1 MGNKLYK
8 PKNKRKKENLKMI
21 DKLEIG
27 GVTIAAIALLG
38 WSGYSIANTFIPQPE
53 TPVYE
58 VNVDSVSNYMDNLD
72 AEVKEVEATPTPT
85 PTPTATPEPT
95 STPAPTKEPTKT
107 PAPTKMPK
115 KKVKKEEKKAEPTPA
130 EAAATPAAAETP
142 AAETPAAE
150 TPAAETPAPETPA
163 AATPA
168 AETPAPETP
177 AAETPA
183 PAATYATNDTVNF
196 RTSPDKSST
205 VIGMI
210 GKDVQLTV
218 LEDQTSHPGWYK
230 ISRNGTDGYVSADF
244 VTTK

>member
-130 EAAATPAAAETP
+130 EAATTPAAETP
-142 AAETPAAE
+142 ATETPAPETPAAE

-163 AATPA
+163 A
-168 AETPAPETP
+168 ETPAT
-177 AAETPA
+177 
-183 PAATYATNDTVNF
+183 AATYVTNDTVNF
-196 RTSPDKSST
+196 RTNPDKSST

-230 ISRNGTDGYVSADF
+230 ISRNGSEGYVSADF

>member
-130 EAAATPAAAETP
+130 EAAA
-142 AAETPAAE
+142 AE

-163 AATPA
+163 AEAPA

-230 ISRNGTDGYVSADF
+230 ISRNGTEGYVSADF

>member
-130 EAAATPAAAETP
+130 EAAATPAT
-142 AAETPAAE
+142 AETPAAE

>member
-21 DKLEIG
+21 DRLEIS

-58 VNVDSVSNYMDNLD
+58 VNVDSVSDYMDNLD
-72 AEVKEVEATPTPT
+72 SEVEEAEATPTPT
-85 PTPTATPEPT
+85 TTPAPT
-95 STPAPTKEPTKT
+95 STPVPTKEPTKT

-130 EAAATPAAAETP
+130 EAAT
-142 AAETPAAE
+142 
-150 TPAAETPAPETPA
+150 
-163 AATPA
+163 TPA

-183 PAATYATNDTVNF
+183 TAATYVTNDTVNF
-196 RTSPDKSST
+196 RTNPDKSST

-210 GKDVQLTV
+210 GNDVQLTV

-230 ISRNGTDGYVSADF
+230 ISRNGSEGYVSADF

>member
-58 VNVDSVSNYMDNLD
+58 VNVDSVSDYMDNLD
-72 AEVKEVEATPTPT
+72 AEVEEAEAT

-130 EAAATPAAAETP
+130 EAAATPAAATPAAETPETP
-142 AAETPAAE
+142 APETPAAE

-163 AATPA
+163 A
-168 AETPAPETP
+168 ETPAT
-177 AAETPA
+177 
-183 PAATYATNDTVNF
+183 AATYVTNDTVNF
-196 RTSPDKSST
+196 RTNPDKSST

-210 GKDVQLTV
+210 GNDVQLTV

-230 ISRNGTDGYVSADF
+230 ISRNGSEGYVSADF

>member
-21 DKLEIG
+21 DRLEIG

-38 WSGYSIANTFIPQPE
+38 WSGYSIANTFIPQPK

-58 VNVDSVSNYMDNLD
+58 VNVDSVSDYMDNLD
-72 AEVKEVEATPTPT
+72 SEVEEAEAT

-95 STPAPTKEPTKT
+95 STPVPTKEPTKT

-130 EAAATPAAAETP
+130 EAAATPAA
-142 AAETPAAE
+142 
-150 TPAAETPAPETPA
+150 
-163 AATPA
+163 
-168 AETPAPETP
+168 ETPAPETP

-183 PAATYATNDTVNF
+183 PETPAPETPAAEAAPAATYVTNDTVNF
-196 RTSPDKSST
+196 RTNPDKSST

-230 ISRNGTDGYVSADF
+230 ISRNGSEGYVSADF

>member
-130 EAAATPAAAETP
+130 EAAATPVAATPVAATPVAETP
-142 AAETPAAE
+142 
-150 TPAAETPAPETPA
+150 ETPAPETPA

>member
-58 VNVDSVSNYMDNLD
+58 VNVDSVSNYMDSLD

-130 EAAATPAAAETP
+130 EAAATPVAATPVAETP
-142 AAETPAAE
+142 
-150 TPAAETPAPETPA
+150 ETPAPETPA

>member
-21 DKLEIG
+21 DKLEIS

-58 VNVDSVSNYMDNLD
+58 VNVDSVSDYMDNLD
-72 AEVKEVEATPTPT
+72 AEVEEAEAT

-95 STPAPTKEPTKT
+95 STPASTKEPTKT
-107 PAPTKMPK
+107 PAPTKMSK

-130 EAAATPAAAETP
+130 EAAATPAA
-142 AAETPAAE
+142 
-150 TPAAETPAPETPA
+150 ETPAPEA
-163 AATPA
+163 
-168 AETPAPETP
+168 P

-196 RTSPDKSST
+196 RTSPDKSAT

-230 ISRNGTDGYVSADF
+230 ISRNGTEGYVSADF

>member
-21 DKLEIG
+21 DKLEIS

-58 VNVDSVSNYMDNLD
+58 VNVDSVSDYMDNLD
-72 AEVKEVEATPTPT
+72 AEVEEAEAT

-130 EAAATPAAAETP
+130 EAAATPAAETP
-142 AAETPAAE
+142 AAETPETPAPETPAAE

-163 AATPA
+163 AEA
-168 AETPAPETP
+168 
-177 AAETPA
+177 PA
-183 PAATYATNDTVNF
+183 PAATYTTNDTVNF
-196 RTSPDKSST
+196 RTSPNKSAT

-230 ISRNGTDGYVSADF
+230 ISRNGTEGYVSADF

>member
-27 GVTIAAIALLG
+27 GVTIAAIALFG

-58 VNVDSVSNYMDNLD
+58 VNVDSVSDYMDNLD
-72 AEVKEVEATPTPT
+72 TEVEEAEAT

-130 EAAATPAAAETP
+130 EAA
-142 AAETPAAE
+142 
-150 TPAAETPAPETPA
+150 TPA

-168 AETPAPETP
+168 AETPETPAPETP
-177 AAETPA
+177 AAEAPA

-230 ISRNGTDGYVSADF
+230 ISRNGTEGYVSADF

>member
-21 DKLEIG
+21 DRLEIS
-27 GVTIAAIALLG
+27 GVTIAAIALFG

-53 TPVYE
+53 APVYE
-58 VNVDSVSNYMDNLD
+58 VNVDSVSDYMDNLD
-72 AEVKEVEATPTPT
+72 AEVEEAEATPTPT
-85 PTPTATPEPT
+85 VTPTATPAPT
-95 STPAPTKEPTKT
+95 NTPVPTKEPTKT

-130 EAAATPAAAETP
+130 EAAAETP
-142 AAETPAAE
+142 AA
-150 TPAAETPAPETPA
+150 ETPA

-177 AAETPA
+177 TAETPA
-183 PAATYATNDTVNF
+183 PTATYATNDTVNF

-230 ISRNGTDGYVSADF
+230 ISRNGTEGYVSADF

>member
-95 STPAPTKEPTKT
+95 STQAPTKEPTKT

-130 EAAATPAAAETP
+130 EAAATPA
-142 AAETPAAE
+142 AAE

>member
-21 DKLEIG
+21 DKIEIG

-58 VNVDSVSNYMDNLD
+58 VNVDSVSDYMDNLD
-72 AEVKEVEATPTPT
+72 AEVEEAEAT

-150 TPAAETPAPETPA
+150 TPAPETPA
-163 AATPA
+163 AETPA

-230 ISRNGTDGYVSADF
+230 ISRNGTEGYVSADF

>member
-58 VNVDSVSNYMDNLD
+58 VNVDSVSNYMDNID
-72 AEVKEVEATPTPT
+72 SEVKEAEATPTPT

-95 STPAPTKEPTKT
+95 STPVPTKEPTKT

-130 EAAATPAAAETP
+130 AATP
-142 AAETPAAE
+142 AAETPE
-150 TPAAETPAPETPA
+150 TPVTETPA

-183 PAATYATNDTVNF
+183 PAATYVTNDTVNF
-196 RTSPDKSST
+196 RKSPDKSST
-205 VIGMI
+205 AIGMI
-210 GKDVQLTV
+210 GKDVQLAV

-230 ISRNGTDGYVSADF
+230 ISRNGTEGYVSADF

>member
-21 DKLEIG
+21 DRLEIG

-58 VNVDSVSNYMDNLD
+58 VNVDSVSDYMDNLD
-72 AEVKEVEATPTPT
+72 SEVEEAEAT

-95 STPAPTKEPTKT
+95 STPVPTKEPTKT

-130 EAAATPAAAETP
+130 EAAATPAA
-142 AAETPAAE
+142 
-150 TPAAETPAPETPA
+150 
-163 AATPA
+163 
-168 AETPAPETP
+168 ETPAPETP

-183 PAATYATNDTVNF
+183 AKTPAPETPAPETPAAEAAPAATYVTNDTVNF
-196 RTSPDKSST
+196 RTNPDKSST

-218 LEDQTSHPGWYK
+218 IEDQTSHPGWYK
-230 ISRNGTDGYVSADF
+230 ISRNGSEGYVSADF